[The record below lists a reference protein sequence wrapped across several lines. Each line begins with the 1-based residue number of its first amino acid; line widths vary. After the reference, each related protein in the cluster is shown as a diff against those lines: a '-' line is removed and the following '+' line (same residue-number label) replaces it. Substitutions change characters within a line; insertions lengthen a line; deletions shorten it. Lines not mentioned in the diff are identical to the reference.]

1 MRSDVSE
8 PASRRLAIAQLGNT
22 SGRYTTVT
30 SPEAAPCNAILEK
43 LMSRITYDETMS
55 SSDALIWHI
64 ERDPLLR
71 STVMSI
77 WFLQRPPEP
86 ERMRAT
92 VERMVAQIPR
102 LRQRVVDGRR
112 PKWAEADEFEISDHY
127 FYGDLGGDAQASDV
141 INHAQNWVRE
151 PFDRERPLWQLGIFT
166 GLADGR
172 GALVLKLHHAIADG
186 VGLMLML
193 AALADLEPNPRHR
206 AALVDVVTA
215 PAPIVKARRHFGDV
229 VRHPVKS
236 LRSAAR
242 SIVSIAR
249 LVMPNRKPLSS
260 LMTGRSAQLCL
271 DTKTLPFETLRNAG
285 KQADASLN
293 DAFISLVLDA
303 LDRYHKRHGDACARI
318 RIHMP
323 INIRDATNA
332 DHAGNQ
338 FVPARIVMNVGAN
351 DVEGRLRR
359 VSTHLAAVRQE
370 PALRWV
376 NTVSAAIQ
384 RLGVPISRRIIGG
397 MMKGVDV
404 LASNVAGPPCP
415 LYLAG
420 ELVQEFYAFGPP
432 AGAALNIT
440 LFSYDNTVHLG
451 VTSVVGALHS
461 RRDFMM
467 CLDEAIADMA
477 ELASNWKTS
486 SRRSGQSPAVLSLA
500 S

>member
-1 MRSDVSE
+1 
-8 PASRRLAIAQLGNT
+8 
-22 SGRYTTVT
+22 
-30 SPEAAPCNAILEK
+30 
-43 LMSRITYDETMS
+43 MSRITYDETMS

-71 STVMSI
+71 STVMSV
-77 WFLQRPPEP
+77 WFLQQPPSP

-92 VERMVAQIPR
+92 AERMVAQIPR

-112 PKWAEADEFEISDHY
+112 PKWVEADRFEISDHY
-127 FYGDLGGDAQASDV
+127 FYGDLGGDAETQDV
-141 INHAQNWVRE
+141 LNHAQNWVRE
-151 PFDRERPLWQLGIFT
+151 PFDRERPLWQLGVFT

-206 AALVDVVTA
+206 PALADVVSA
-215 PAPIVKARRHFGDV
+215 PAPIVKIRRPLAEIA
-229 VRHPVKS
+229 RHPFKS
-236 LRSAAR
+236 LRSAGS

-249 LVMPNRKPLSS
+249 LVMPNRKPLSP
-260 LMTGRSAQLCL
+260 LMTRRSSQLCL
-271 DTKTLPFETLRNAG
+271 DTKALPFETLRNAG
-285 KQADASLN
+285 KQAGASLN
-293 DAFISLVLDA
+293 DAFISLVLDT
-303 LDRYHKRHGDACARI
+303 LDRYHKRHGGECDRV

-323 INIRDATNA
+323 INIRDAATA
-332 DHAGNQ
+332 DRAGNQ
-338 FVPARIVMNVGAN
+338 FVPARIVMNVGDN
-351 DVEGRLRR
+351 DTEGRLRR
-359 VSTHLAAVRQE
+359 VSKHLAAVRQE

-420 ELVQEFYAFGPP
+420 EHVEEFYAFGPP

-451 VTSVVGALHS
+451 VTSVVGAI
-461 RRDFMM
+461 D
-467 CLDEAIADMA
+467 
-477 ELASNWKTS
+477 
-486 SRRSGQSPAVLSLA
+486 
-500 S
+500 

>member
-1 MRSDVSE
+1 
-8 PASRRLAIAQLGNT
+8 
-22 SGRYTTVT
+22 
-30 SPEAAPCNAILEK
+30 
-43 LMSRITYDETMS
+43 MSRITYDETMS

-71 STVMSI
+71 STVMSV
-77 WFLQRPPEP
+77 WFLQRPPTP
-86 ERMRAT
+86 ARMHAT
-92 VERMVAQIPR
+92 VERMVTQLPR

-112 PKWAEADEFEISDHY
+112 PKWVEADRFQISDHY
-127 FYGDLGGDAQASDV
+127 FYGDLGGDAETSDV
-141 INHAQNWVRE
+141 LNHAQNWVRE
-151 PFDRERPLWQLGIFT
+151 PFDRTRPLWQLGVFT
-166 GLADGR
+166 GMADGR

-206 AALVDVVTA
+206 PALADVMSAPTPAAKTRQ
-215 PAPIVKARRHFGDV
+215 PIGAIAC
-229 VRHPVKS
+229 HPFKS
-236 LRSAAR
+236 LNSAAR
-242 SIVSIAR
+242 SLVSIAR
-249 LVMPNRKPLSS
+249 LVMPTRKPLSS
-260 LMTGRSAQLCL
+260 VMTGRSAQLCL
-271 DTKTLPFETLRNAG
+271 DTKALPFETLRNAG
-285 KQADASLN
+285 KQAGASLN
-293 DAFISLVLDA
+293 DAFISLVLDT
-303 LDRYHKRHGDACARI
+303 LDRYHKRYGHDCDRV

-323 INIRDATNA
+323 INIRDADTA
-332 DHAGNQ
+332 DRAGNQ
-338 FVPARIVMNVGAN
+338 FVPARIVMHVGDNN
-351 DVEGRLRR
+351 DTEGRLRR

-376 NTVSAAIQ
+376 NTVSATIQ

-420 ELVQEFYAFGPP
+420 EHVEEFYAFGPP

-440 LFSYDNTVHLG
+440 LFSYDHTVHLG
-451 VTSVVGALHS
+451 VTSVVGAVDS
-461 RRDFMM
+461 RREFLA

-477 ELASNWKTS
+477 ALAATWNTASNTS
-486 SRRSGQSPAVLSLA
+486 RKPVVLSRA